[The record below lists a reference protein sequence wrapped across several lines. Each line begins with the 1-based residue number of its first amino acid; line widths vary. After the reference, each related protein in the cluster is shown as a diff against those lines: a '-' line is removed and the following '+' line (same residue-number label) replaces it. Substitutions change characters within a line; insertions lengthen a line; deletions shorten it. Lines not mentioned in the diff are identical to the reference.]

1 MEYVNLGKS
10 GLKVSKVTLGTMT
23 FGREADKETAFKLL
37 DYYYEQGFNFVDTAD
52 KYAEGVSEKIVG
64 EWLKDRKC
72 RQNIVLATKVYL
84 PMGAGPND
92 CGLSRIHIQNAVEA
106 SMKRLQVDVIDLY
119 QIHKWDPGVP
129 IEETYETLNDL
140 VRQGKVRYLGCSNLT
155 AWQLSKYIQISNLR
169 GFSNFIS
176 IQSPYNLINRGI
188 ENEILPLCQF
198 EGLGVITYNPL
209 AGGMLTGKYQNK
221 HSMPKNT
228 RLVSFDVYRKRYF
241 SDISLKIVDEFIAF
255 AQKFGTTP
263 ARLALAW
270 IIANP
275 NITSPIIGARNLQ
288 QLQDTLGGLDLRL
301 KEDDMKKIPCISKG
315 RWVGTDPVYDCKY

>member
-10 GLKVSKVTLGTMT
+10 GLKVSKVAIGTMT
-23 FGREADKETAFKLL
+23 FGSEADKEMAFKLL
-37 DYYYEQGFNFVDTAD
+37 DYCYEQGINFVDTAD

-72 RQNIVLATKVYL
+72 RQNIVLVTKVCL
-84 PMGAGPND
+84 PMGVGPND
-92 CGLSRIHIQNAVEA
+92 SGLSRIHIQNAIEA

-119 QIHKWDPGVP
+119 QIHKWDPLVP

-140 VRQGKVRYLGCSNLT
+140 VRQGKVRYLGCSNLA

-176 IQSPYNLINRGI
+176 IQSPYSLINRGI

-221 HSMPKNT
+221 NSMPKNA
-228 RLVSFDVYRKRYF
+228 RLVSSDGYRGRYLT
-241 SDISLKIVDEFIAF
+241 DISLKIVDEYVAF
-255 AQKFGTTP
+255 AQEFGTTP

-275 NITSPIIGARNLQ
+275 NITTPIVGARNLE
-288 QLQDTLGGLDLRL
+288 QLKDTLGGLDLRL
-301 KEDDMKKIPCISKG
+301 KEDDIKKIPCIPKG
-315 RWVGTDPVYDCKY
+315 RWVGTDPVYGL